1 MSHLHDEM
9 VDGVD
14 VRVAEVDSDGADG
27 EAEPAGAASHD
38 DGRVQR
44 VDERREVAAGGG
56 VATRR
61 RARSAAR
68 GLDGLK
74 GERGEPR

>member
-1 MSHLHDEM
+1 M

-14 VRVAEVDSDGADG
+14 VRVSEVDPDGADG
-27 EAEPAGAASHD
+27 EAEPPRAAPHD

-61 RARSAAR
+61 SARPAAGR
-68 GLDGLK
+68 LDGLK
-74 GERGEPR
+74 GRRELGISNY